1 DPLTGSTSSRRTI
14 RLAVP
19 VVLGL
24 AVLLVATLGFVP
36 TKWWQ
41 RLRGPGPE
49 IRSLAVLPL
58 QNLSGD
64 PGQEYFS
71 DGMTE
76 ELITELSRISGL
88 KVISRTSVMMYRKTD
103 KSLPQIARELGV
115 NGIVEGSVLRSGD
128 RVRITA
134 QLIYAPEDRNIWA
147 ETYDRD
153 MHDVLTLQ
161 SIVANSIASEIRVQ
175 MKPGEEPRAVSSRP
189 VNLEA
194 REAYLEGRYHL
205 QQADN
210 ARYKRDKGK
219 LLQEESETAIDYFQK
234 AIQKD
239 PNYAPPYIGV
249 WEGWQGSPLP
259 TRDWVP
265 RARPMVLKALQLD
278 DTLADAHL
286 AMAAIYGS
294 DWKWTESE
302 KEFRRAIQLGPS
314 NAETHAEYSNFLLNT
329 GRTQEGMNE
338 AELAQTLDPKCERMG
353 NAY

>member
-1 DPLTGSTSSRRTI
+1 
-14 RLAVP
+14 
-19 VVLGL
+19 
-24 AVLLVATLGFVP
+24 
-36 TKWWQ
+36 
-41 RLRGPGPE
+41 
-49 IRSLAVLPL
+49 
-58 QNLSGD
+58 
-64 PGQEYFS
+64 
-71 DGMTE
+71 
-76 ELITELSRISGL
+76 
-88 KVISRTSVMMYRKTD
+88 
-103 KSLPQIARELGV
+103 
-115 NGIVEGSVLRSGD
+115 
-128 RVRITA
+128 
-134 QLIYAPEDRNIWA
+134 
-147 ETYDRD
+147 
-153 MHDVLTLQ
+153 
-161 SIVANSIASEIRVQ
+161 ANSIASEIRVQ

-353 NAY
+353 NAYYYTRQFDRAITLFQSQAQMMPSDYEPHYALSIMYGFMGRHQEAIVELQKMITILEYTDLAKTVGRVYKSSGYEKALKVYADQVGALYSRTNYIPAWYVAS